1 MCAERPVS
9 ILLPLHRRRFPCIVT
24 LLLLHAVPAIQ
35 VLMLL
40 TQSTHHTYPLL
51 FYADL
56 YSSRCLSPLK
66 KVLSPPKHP
75 QPPTKIARYLLRAEL
90 IALHAASSY
99 PGAQLYMECAQI
111 AVTGGGNGNPA
122 TVSFPG
128 AYKGTD
134 PGIKFQL
141 YWPVPTSY
149 TIPGPRPF
157 VC

>member
-1 MCAERPVS
+1 MSR
-9 ILLPLHRRRFPCIVT
+9 
-24 LLLLHAVPAIQ
+24 LLLRTILG
-35 VLMLL
+35 
-40 TQSTHHTYPLL
+40 
-51 FYADL
+51 
-56 YSSRCLSPLK
+56 
-66 KVLSPPKHP
+66 
-75 QPPTKIARYLLRAEL
+75 PTETARYLLRAEI

>member
-9 ILLPLHRRRFPCIVT
+9 ILFPSRRRQFCTNTAGLVLQAV
-24 LLLLHAVPAIQ
+24 LLIRFLVLNPPLNPSCVPFLLHTNLDQAK
-35 VLMLL
+35 
-40 TQSTHHTYPLL
+40 T
-51 FYADL
+51 
-56 YSSRCLSPLK
+56 
-66 KVLSPPKHP
+66 
-75 QPPTKIARYLLRAEL
+75 ARYLLRAEI

-111 AVTGGGNGNPA
+111 AVTGGGSGNPA

-149 TIPGPRPF
+149 AIPGPRPF

>member
-1 MCAERPVS
+1 MASKYALFIVLVS
-9 ILLPLHRRRFPCIVT
+9 IGLGTASLPLQAKVFIHSA
-24 LLLLHAVPAIQ
+24 LHTNMHPF
-35 VLMLL
+35 
-40 TQSTHHTYPLL
+40 QSPTYPREIA
-51 FYADL
+51 FHYKP
-56 YSSRCLSPLK
+56 SFTSPY
-66 KVLSPPKHP
+66 
-75 QPPTKIARYLLRAEL
+75 PPTERTRYLLRAEI